1 MERFTGFIGIF
12 IILGLAFLLSSNRK
26 AINYRLVGVGLL
38 LQSILAVFILK
49 VPLGQLIFKKLA
61 DFINL
66 ILDFSDKGAEFVF
79 GPLMQKDLLV
89 KAFGPGN
96 DFVFV
101 FKVLPTIVFI
111 TSLVSILYHYGII
124 QKVISVVAKFVHR
137 LMHVSGSEAL
147 SNISSVFVGQVEAQ
161 ILIKHYVPTMTKS
174 ELLASMS
181 GSLACIAGGVMAVYI
196 GLGIPAEYLLT
207 ASAMAIPGALVVSK
221 IIYPE
226 IEESQTKDSIK
237 LEVEKNTVNFVDAI
251 AHGASEGLKIAL
263 NVVAMIIS
271 FIAIV
276 KMLDYF
282 IGFAGTAFAS
292 MGVSLGFIGLDINSL
307 SLKDIFGSIFS
318 LVAWTMGV
326 PWADAHIVGSLMGT
340 KLVINEFVAYLDLMP
355 IIKGSSDIVL
365 SGKSVLIATFALC
378 GFANFGSVAVLVG
391 GIGQLAPSRR
401 QDIARLGFKALLC
414 GTMASYLSATIAGI
428 LGSY

>member
-1 MERFTGFIGIF
+1 MEKFTGFIGIF
-12 IILGLAFLLSSNRK
+12 IILGLAFLLSNNRK
-26 AINYRLVGVGLL
+26 AINYKLVVTGLL
-38 LQSILAVFILK
+38 LQSILAIFILK

-66 ILDFSDKGAEFVF
+66 ILDFSDKGSEFVF
-79 GPLMQKDLLV
+79 GPLMQKELLV
-89 KAFGPGN
+89 KAFGEGN
-96 DFVFV
+96 DFVFI

-111 TSLVSILYHYGII
+111 TSLVSILYHYGVI
-124 QKVISVVAKFVHR
+124 QKLISVVAKIVHR

-207 ASAMAIPGALVVSK
+207 ASAMAIPGALVISK
-221 IIYPE
+221 IVYPE
-226 IEESQTKDSIK
+226 TEESKTKDSIT
-237 LEVEKNTVNFVDAI
+237 LDVEKNTVNFVDAI
-251 AHGASEGLKIAL
+251 AHGASEGLKISL

-276 KMLDYF
+276 KMVDYF
-282 IGFAGTAFAS
+282 IGFTGTVFAN
-292 MGVSLGFIGLDINSL
+292 MGISLGFIGLDINSL

-326 PWADAHIVGSLMGT
+326 PWADAHTVGSLMGT

-355 IIKGSSDIVL
+355 IISGSTNVLLSD
-365 SGKSVLIATFALC
+365 KSILISTFALC

-391 GIGQLAPSRR
+391 GIGQLAPNRR
-401 QDIARLGFKALLC
+401 QDIARLGFKALIC

-428 LGSY
+428 LGSF

>member
-12 IILGLAFLLSSNRK
+12 IILGLAFLFSNNRK
-26 AINYRLVGVGLL
+26 AINYKLVASGLL

-49 VPLGQLIFKKLA
+49 VPLGQIIFKKLA

-66 ILDFSDKGAEFVF
+66 VLDFSDKGAAFVF
-79 GPLMQKDLLV
+79 GPLMRKELLV
-89 KAFGPGN
+89 KAFGEGN

-101 FKVLPTIVFI
+101 FKVLPAIIFI

-124 QKVISVVAKFVHR
+124 QKIISVVARVVHK

-207 ASAMAIPGALVVSK
+207 ASAMAIPGALVISK

-226 IEESQTKDSIK
+226 TEESKTKDSIR
-237 LEVEKNTVNFVDAI
+237 LEVEKHTVNFVDAI
-251 AHGASEGLKIAL
+251 AHGASEGLKVAL

-276 KMLDYF
+276 KMFDYF
-282 IGFAGTAFAS
+282 IGCAGTAFAG

-326 PWADAHIVGSLMGT
+326 PWSDAHIVGSLMGT

-355 IIKGSSDIVL
+355 IINGSAGIVL
-365 SGKSVLIATFALC
+365 SEKSILIATFALC

-391 GIGQLAPSRR
+391 GIGQLAPDRR
-401 QDIARLGFKALLC
+401 HDIAKLGFKALLC

-428 LGSY
+428 LGSF